1 MSGRGERGGAEI
13 YSVDIAIPS
22 AEAPDWAALVDKC
35 SAADVVSNGHGGEFK
50 MEPGNIEG
58 LSSWATSYLATD
70 PGGTG
75 WIRAIIGNYRG
86 VVVWS
91 YDQLMSLSSTAGSAT
106 GDAAA
111 LAELFN
117 DQAKMLENAQS

>member
-1 MSGRGERGGAEI
+1 MAIGWRLHRHHRGPQFLIDTTNTGRILLPGQNR
-13 YSVDIAIPS
+13 IPRLGHH
-22 AEAPDWAALVDKC
+22 WLLFH
-35 SAADVVSNGHGGEFK
+35 GHGQ
-50 MEPGNIEG
+50 
-58 LSSWATSYLATD
+58 
-70 PGGTG
+70 
-75 WIRAIIGNYRG
+75 IRTIIGNYRG